1 MNEIE
6 AKGGAAASRRVRH
19 DVADSLALMGFSLG
33 ASVAVA
39 TLFALATRVAW

>member
-1 MNEIE
+1 MEQTT
-6 AKGGAAASRRVRH
+6 RRVRH

-39 TLFALATRVAW
+39 GLLALATRLVW